1 MENNVMNNIRSE
13 GKGYTEVFS
22 DRWSSQRHLWLDV
35 KHFQQYWNI
44 DAPNFKDM
52 FAKATEPAADYLH
65 SSGYTPRAVIINLAS
80 RKPDDVREMF
90 RRLYDES
97 KPIDLRCQEFT
108 EAAERLSKGQ
118 YKVHYQNMPAIS
130 TYLWL
135 RYPEK
140 YCIFKQDLYKEVAH
154 RIGKK
159 EISNRE
165 SEVLR
170 AMDLWTIFR
179 DFEKE
184 LSEDT
189 GFLTELEAKLDEE
202 CYPDEQCAVAA
213 LDLCFWIRPMWAG
226 RRDKPQKTKQ
236 TQSQKTIVDDAADL
250 TDRPAGGG
258 TDKNINVFRKRVEY
272 ISKQESN
279 IAEHRYPRIFSEKSE
294 EERPSMS
301 RIRNDSISIFEA
313 MLNIHA
319 GKYVMPAF
327 QRQYVWSMNQIEK
340 LWDSILLDYPVAS
353 FLFWHLDDNNIKWDT
368 YFCDF
373 LQGATFNSTRQSDCP
388 NYELRTIDVRR
399 SDTGILDG
407 QQRLTSLYLSLFG
420 EIGIREKFARKSKG
434 EIRLT
439 RLYIE
444 LDQNKV
450 EDDETYNSMKHGI
463 AFSSESRA
471 SHTQFEIASVMKE
484 EFQDRSTRVDA
495 IEKSIH
501 AVPENSK
508 EYARNLINKLCEKVY
523 EEKIITYTEIF
534 DMMED
539 DALEMFVRFNSGGK
553 ALSKSQITMSIL
565 EVYWPQAREEFG
577 RILTGSYA
585 KFTND
590 FIIRTALML
599 YANVTQFRIDRKI
612 VDDLK
617 NNWNDF
623 KGTLYRLESVLKQLK
638 IHLSR
643 FEHNWN
649 ILIPVIY
656 TLYNN
661 PDYEGMLEGIRTYI
675 VRAELFIF
683 FRSGAPGKLQKL
695 RGYIKDNNFMLT
707 KALLDEKPEFRIT
720 EARIEDIL
728 AVEKSNR
735 ITEEILYFLSAD
747 WYNETVKYELDHLHP
762 ESRFKENKPF
772 GVSADDWSQ
781 WRKVCDTLPNLNLM
795 EGRSN
800 ASKSAESLASF
811 MDSMND
817 EQKKIFCEHAMIP
830 EGASLELQ
838 FFGDFYERRK
848 VLLRKKIRE
857 LLN

>member
-1 MENNVMNNIRSE
+1 MNSVQR
-13 GKGYTEVFS
+13 EVKEYNGIFQE
-22 DRWSSQRHLWLDV
+22 RWPTQRHLWIDV
-35 KHFQQYWNI
+35 KHFQQHWNI
-44 DAPNFKDM
+44 DASDFREM
-52 FAKATEPAADYLH
+52 FIKATEKAADYLH
-65 SSGYTPRAVIINLAS
+65 SSGYTPRAVIMNLAS
-80 RKPDDVREMF
+80 CEPDGVREMF
-90 RRLYDES
+90 RKLYDES
-97 KPIDLRCQEFT
+97 RPVDTRCQEFKD
-108 EAAERLSKGQ
+108 EAWRLNHGHNKTI
-118 YKVHYQNMPAIS
+118 YQDMPAIS

-140 YCIFKQDLYKEVAH
+140 YCIFKQDLYKAVAR

-170 AMDLWTIFR
+170 AMDFWTIFR
-179 DFEKE
+179 DFENA
-184 LSEDT
+184 LFEDT
-189 GFLTELEAKLDEE
+189 GFRHELEAKLDEV
-202 CYPDEQCAVAA
+202 CYPDERCSVAA

-226 RRDKPQKTKQ
+226 RRDKSETTEEKRNREKTKDQ
-236 TQSQKTIVDDAADL
+236 AGVLIDKPVGSVIDIAIRDVSESREEKVKNKPYIANQKYSREI
-250 TDRPAGGG
+250 
-258 TDKNINVFRKRVEY
+258 
-272 ISKQESN
+272 
-279 IAEHRYPRIFSEKSE
+279 SEKSGGKTV
-294 EERPSMS
+294 SMS
-301 RIRNDSISIFEA
+301 RIRTDSISIYEA
-313 MLNIHA
+313 MLNIQA

-373 LQGATFNSTRQSDCP
+373 LQSATFSSTRQSDCP
-388 NYELRTIDVRR
+388 NYELRTVDVRR

-407 QQRLTSLYLSLFG
+407 QQRLTSLFLSLFG
-420 EIGIREKFARKSKG
+420 EVGIREKFARKSKG
-434 EIRLT
+434 DIRIT
-439 RLYIE
+439 KLYIE

-450 EDDETYNSMKHGI
+450 DDDETYNSMKHGI
-463 AFSSESRA
+463 AYSGEMKA
-471 SHTQFEIASVMKE
+471 SPTQFEISTVIKE
-484 EFQDRSTRVDA
+484 EFQDRSLRAEA
-495 IEKSIH
+495 IEKAIH

-508 EYARNLINKLCEKVY
+508 EYARKLINKLCEKVY
-523 EEKIITYTEIF
+523 EEKIITYTEIY

-577 RILTGSYA
+577 RVLTGSYA
-585 KFTND
+585 NFSND

-623 KGTLYRLESVLKQLK
+623 KGTLSRLEKILAQLK
-638 IHLSR
+638 INLSR

-661 PDYEGMLEGIRTYI
+661 MDYSGMLEGIRTYI
-675 VRAELFIF
+675 IRAEWFIF
-683 FRSGAPGKLQKL
+683 FRSGAPGKLQKMKN
-695 RGYIKDNNFMLT
+695 YIKENNFMLT
-707 KALLDEKPEFRIT
+707 KALLDEKPEFRVT

-728 AVEKSNR
+728 AVEKNNR
-735 ITEEILYFLSAD
+735 ITEEVLYFLSID

-762 ESRFKENKPF
+762 ESRFKETKPM
-772 GVSADDWSQ
+772 GVTPEDWSA
-781 WRKVCDTLPNLNLM
+781 WRKVYNTLPNLNLM

-800 ASKSAESLASF
+800 ASKSSESLASY

-817 EQKKIFCEHAMIP
+817 EQRQTFMKHAMIP
-830 EGASLELQ
+830 EDVSVELQ
-838 FFGDFYERRK
+838 NFGEFYEKRKALLKERIK
-848 VLLRKKIRE
+848 VLL
-857 LLN
+857 N